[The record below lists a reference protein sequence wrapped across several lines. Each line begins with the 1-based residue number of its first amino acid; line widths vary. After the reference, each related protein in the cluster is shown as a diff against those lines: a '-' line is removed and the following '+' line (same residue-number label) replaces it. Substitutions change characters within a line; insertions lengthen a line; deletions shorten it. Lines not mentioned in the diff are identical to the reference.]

1 MVQQPQEQEWNQ
13 GRNSRTIADKNR
25 VERAW
30 EEWNASGLPVNT
42 HEARTSGTHP
52 GPGENTV
59 FTTYVCTMRAEMALQ
74 PKEQ

>member
-1 MVQQPQEQEWNQ
+1 MVQQLQEQGWNK
-13 GRNSRTIADKNR
+13 GRNSRTTADKNR
-25 VERAW
+25 VHVERAW
-30 EEWNASGLPVNT
+30 EEWNTPGLPVNT

-59 FTTYVCTMRAEMALQ
+59 FTTRAEMVQQ